1 MRKSVFGAVS
11 KERAE
16 MNEKAYQFNH
26 RKRKDRYASS
36 KFYMNNFKRRKQRK

>member
-1 MRKSVFGAVS
+1 MNKGTIG
-11 KERAE
+11 KEIAK
-16 MNEKAYQFNH
+16 MNEEMYQFNH